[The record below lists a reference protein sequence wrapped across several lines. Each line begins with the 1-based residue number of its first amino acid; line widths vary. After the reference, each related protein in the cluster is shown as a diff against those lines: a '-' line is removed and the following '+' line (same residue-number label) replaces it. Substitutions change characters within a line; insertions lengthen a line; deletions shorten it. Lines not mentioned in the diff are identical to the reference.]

1 MTIGRDFRSDN
12 IAIPSRQMLDAIAA
26 AAGAH
31 HDPYGTDE
39 ITARL
44 RDRLGMIFD
53 KEVEIFPIVTGTA
66 GNALALS
73 MVMRSFGR
81 VLCHADSHIVTD
93 ECGAIEFISGGG
105 RVEPIAAEMCK
116 LTPRLLE
123 LHDTEEDVHRLRIG
137 AVSIS
142 QATERGTVYSATE
155 ITGISAFSRS
165 RAVPLHMDGT
175 RLHNALVSTATSAS
189 ALTWRSGVDVL
200 CLGATKGGALA
211 AECVVFFDRTLAQD
225 FGRQVKRTGHLLAK
239 GWLIS
244 AQLEAYFQD
253 DLWLR
258 NARHANAMAKR
269 LGEALSGNPR
279 CAIEYPVEA
288 NMVFVRMDE
297 ALAEAL
303 EKAGFGFYRYDGGPN
318 PLARFVMSHSTGE
331 ADVEALVECLA

>member
-12 IAIPSRQMLDAIAA
+12 IAIPSPQMLEAIAA
-26 AAGAH
+26 AAKGH
-31 HDPYGTDE
+31 HDPYGKDG

-44 RDRLGMIFD
+44 RDRLGRIFD
-53 KEVEIFPIVTGTA
+53 KEVEIFPVVTGTA

-105 RVEPIAAEMCK
+105 RVEAIAADMCK
-116 LTPRLLE
+116 LTPRLLQ

-142 QATERGTVYSATE
+142 QATERGTVYSAGE
-155 ITGISAFSRS
+155 IAGISAFSRS

-175 RLHNALVSTATSAS
+175 RLHNALASAEAS
-189 ALTWRSGVDVL
+189 AAALTWRSGVDVL

-211 AECVVFFDRTLAQD
+211 AECVVFFDRSLARD
-225 FGRQVKRTGHLLAK
+225 FSRQVKRTGHLLAK

-244 AQLEAYFQD
+244 AQLEAYFRD
-253 DLWLR
+253 DLWLD
-258 NARHANAMAKR
+258 NARHANAMATR
-269 LGEALSGNPR
+269 LGEALSSNPR
-279 CAIEYPVEA
+279 CAVEYPVEA
-288 NMVFVRMDE
+288 NMVFARMDE
-297 ALAEAL
+297 GQAEKL
-303 EKAGFGFYRYDGGPN
+303 EKEGFGFYRYDNAPD
-318 PLARFVMSHSTGE
+318 PLARFVMSHSTDE
-331 ADVEALVECLA
+331 AAVEALAECLA